1 VLAVFLLVAV
11 VPWTQVTPGE
21 SPFISALDRIGI
33 PYLSPDSVFL
43 FLVNSSGAIAP
54 WLTWASIVA
63 IVAIVAS
70 MAFVNDEA
78 TRAYLVPSLISLAI
92 VVAVAFGR
100 ERLPGR
106 RTSPAAGRR
115 RGTTA
120 TA

>member
-1 VLAVFLLVAV
+1 MTMIALGGIIGAGLFVGSSAVIDTVAV
-11 VPWTQVTPGE
+11 AQLRMRRQLERE
-21 SPFISALDRIGI
+21 SPERLKVRMWL
-33 PYLSPDSVFL
+33 Y
-43 FLVNSSGAIAP
+43 P